1 MKLSREHLPFSAALQ
16 CALIFDIVRNHILP
30 RGAPMLL
37 QIQDGT
43 LSIGAQTVL
52 AHFDFEIRGN
62 EKIAIVGR
70 NGCGKTTLL
79 RLLAGELSLDRDD
92 HSKAQG
98 ILTSRS
104 LTTGLLCQQAFSDTT
119 ITVEEEL
126 LKSCPCPD
134 KWDRERFTWE
144 QEYDRL
150 FTGFGFSKEDKRK
163 RLSQFSGG
171 EQTKIALIRL
181 LLAHPDIL
189 LLDEPTNHLDVE
201 TTEWLEEYLRQYAG
215 AVVMVSHDR
224 FFLDR
229 TADTVCE
236 FRQQKLIRYA
246 GNYTSYKEQKS
257 RDLAIQ
263 ERSYRHQQEEIER
276 LEELIERFKNKP
288 KKAAFAR
295 SRKKILERMPK
306 IEKPP
311 VEDYHMFTGALE
323 PSVRSAKWVLEAEH
337 LQIGYDKT
345 LLELSLR
352 IRRGQKIG
360 IIGPNGAGKSTFLK
374 TAAGLIPPVKGT
386 LTLGQ
391 QVLMGYF
398 DQQTAALQSDLTVVE
413 HFHEQFPSLTDKEV
427 RQTLGAFL
435 FTGKDTAKKVSS
447 LSGGEKSRLVLAEL
461 FKSCPNFFVLDEPTN
476 HMDIPA
482 KETLES
488 AFRAYTGT
496 LLFVSHD
503 RYFIRQVAESLL
515 IFDDQSVFY
524 YPFGYEHYL
533 AHRNQGSGEELAASL
548 RAEEQA
554 LLSGLQSVP
563 MPERHRLREYSTE
576 QSYEDWQLRLLTEP
590 MEQTRMELEQFWNA
604 RDEIQEWTDPAYA
617 EDCLLKETALTD
629 AYTKCCLAWYD
640 KWAEFHPEPDKE
652 TWLLPS

>member
-1 MKLSREHLPFSAALQ
+1 
-16 CALIFDIVRNHILP
+16 
-30 RGAPMLL
+30 MLL

-119 ITVEEEL
+119 ITVKEEL

-374 TAAGLIPPVKGT
+374 TTAGL
-386 LTLGQ
+386 
-391 QVLMGYF
+391 LMGYF

-652 TWLLPS
+652 TGLLPS

>member
-1 MKLSREHLPFSAALQ
+1 M
-16 CALIFDIVRNHILP
+16 
-30 RGAPMLL
+30 
-37 QIQDGT
+37 
-43 LSIGAQTVL
+43 
-52 AHFDFEIRGN
+52 
-62 EKIAIVGR
+62 
-70 NGCGKTTLL
+70 
-79 RLLAGELSLDRDD
+79 
-92 HSKAQG
+92 
-98 ILTSRS
+98 
-104 LTTGLLCQQAFSDTT
+104 
-119 ITVEEEL
+119 EEEL

-150 FTGFGFSKEDKRK
+150 FTGFGFSKEDKKK

-181 LLAHPDIL
+181 LLTHPDIL

-201 TTEWLEEYLRQYAG
+201 TTEWLEKYLRQYAG

-257 RDLAIQ
+257 KDLAIQ

-374 TAAGLIPPVKGT
+374 TVAGLIPPVKGT

-617 EDCLLKETALTD
+617 EDCLLKETALTA

-652 TWLLPS
+652 TGLLPS

>member
-1 MKLSREHLPFSAALQ
+1 
-16 CALIFDIVRNHILP
+16 
-30 RGAPMLL
+30 MLL

-43 LSIGAQTVL
+43 LSAGTQVVL
-52 AHFDFEIRGN
+52 SHFDFEIRGN
-62 EKIAIVGR
+62 EKIAVVGK

-92 HSKAQG
+92 KSQSAG
-98 ILTSRS
+98 ITTTRKLTI
-104 LTTGLLCQQAFSDTT
+104 GLLSQQAFSDVSV
-119 ITVEEEL
+119 TVEEEL
-126 LKSCPCPD
+126 LKACPCPD

-144 QEYDRL
+144 QEYDRV
-150 FTGFGFSKEDKRK
+150 FTGFGFQKEDKK
-163 RLSQFSGG
+163 KKLSQFSGG
-171 EQTKIALIRL
+171 EQTKIAMIRL
-181 LLAHPDIL
+181 LLTQPDIL

-201 TTEWLEEYLRQYAG
+201 TVEWLESYLKQYSHA
-215 AVVMVSHDR
+215 AVIVSHDR

-229 TADTVCE
+229 IADTIYE
-236 FRQQKLIRYA
+236 FDHQKLIRYT
-246 GNYTSYKEQKS
+246 GNYSSYKEQRAKN
-257 RDLAIQ
+257 LALQ
-263 ERSYRHQQEEIER
+263 EKAYRQQQEEIQR
-276 LEELIERFKNKP
+276 LEELIERFKHKP

-306 IEKPP
+306 IEKPSAG
-311 VEDYHMFTGALE
+311 EAHLFTGTLDPE
-323 PSVRSAKWVLEAEH
+323 IRSAKWVLEAEH
-337 LQIGYDKT
+337 LKIGYENKA

-374 TAAGLIPPVKGT
+374 TAAGLLPPVDGT
-386 LTLGQ
+386 CSLGLN
-391 QVLMGYF
+391 VLLGYF
-398 DQQTAALQSDLTVVE
+398 DQQTAALTSDLSVAD
-413 HFHEQFPSLTDKEV
+413 HFHQLFPALTEKEV

-435 FTGKDTAKKVSS
+435 FSGKNVSKKVST

-461 FKSCPNFFVLDEPTN
+461 LQSRPNFLVLDEPTN

-515 IFDDQSVFY
+515 IFDEQSVFY

-533 AHRNQGSGEELAASL
+533 ERKQKEAGQDMSACI

-554 LLSGLQSVP
+554 LISGLQSVP
-563 MPERHRLREYSTE
+563 MPERHRLREMDTE
-576 QSYEDWQLRLLTEP
+576 RAYEDWQLRLSLEP
-590 MEQTRMELEQFWNA
+590 VEEIQAELEQHWNA
-604 RDEIQEWTDPAYA
+604 YDEYLSWTDPDAA
-617 EDCLLKETALTD
+617 LAWTHREEELCLQ
-629 AYTKCCLAWYD
+629 YTERCLAWYE
-640 KWAEFHPEPDKE
+640 KWEEFHPQ
-652 TWLLPS
+652 SS

>member
-1 MKLSREHLPFSAALQ
+1 
-16 CALIFDIVRNHILP
+16 
-30 RGAPMLL
+30 MLL

-360 IIGPNGAGKSTFLK
+360 IIGPNGSGKSTFLK

-461 FKSCPNFFVLDEPTN
+461 FKSCPNFFVLDEPTSFLDIRYKLDEPTN

-652 TWLLPS
+652 TGPLPS

>member
-1 MKLSREHLPFSAALQ
+1 
-16 CALIFDIVRNHILP
+16 
-30 RGAPMLL
+30 MLL

-43 LSIGAQTVL
+43 LSAGTQVVL
-52 AHFDFEIRGN
+52 SHFDFEIRGN
-62 EKIAIVGR
+62 EKIAVVGK

-92 HSKAQG
+92 KSQSAG
-98 ILTSRS
+98 IMTTRKLTI
-104 LTTGLLCQQAFSDTT
+104 GLLSQQAFSDVSA
-119 ITVEEEL
+119 TVEEEL
-126 LKSCPCPD
+126 LKACPCPD

-144 QEYDRL
+144 QEYDRV
-150 FTGFGFSKEDKRK
+150 FTGFGFQKEDKK
-163 RLSQFSGG
+163 KKLSQFSGG
-171 EQTKIALIRL
+171 EQTKIAMIRL
-181 LLAHPDIL
+181 LLTQPDIL

-201 TTEWLEEYLRQYAG
+201 TVEWLESYLKQYSHA
-215 AVVMVSHDR
+215 AVIVSHDR

-229 TADTVCE
+229 TADTIYE
-236 FRQQKLIRYA
+236 FDHLKLIRYA
-246 GNYTSYKEQKS
+246 GNYTAYKEQRAKN
-257 RDLAIQ
+257 LALQ
-263 ERSYRHQQEEIER
+263 EKAYRQQQEEIQR
-276 LEELIERFKNKP
+276 LEELIERFKHKP

-306 IEKPP
+306 IEKPSAG
-311 VEDYHMFTGALE
+311 EAHLFTGTLDPE
-323 PSVRSAKWVLEAEH
+323 IRSAKWVLEAEH
-337 LQIGYDKT
+337 LKIGYENKA

-374 TAAGLIPPVKGT
+374 TAAGLLPPVDGACS
-386 LTLGQ
+386 LGLN
-391 QVLMGYF
+391 VLLGYF
-398 DQQTAALQSDLTVVE
+398 DQQTASLTSDLSVAD
-413 HFHEQFPSLTDKEV
+413 HFHQLFPALTEKEV

-435 FTGKDTAKKVSS
+435 FSGKNASKKVSM

-461 FKSCPNFFVLDEPTN
+461 LQSRPNFLVLDEPTN

-515 IFDDQSVFY
+515 IFDEQSVFY

-533 AHRNQGSGEELAASL
+533 ERKQKEAGQDMSACI

-554 LLSGLQSVP
+554 LISGLQSVP
-563 MPERHRLREYSTE
+563 MPERHRLREMDTE
-576 QSYEDWQLRLLTEP
+576 RAYEDWQLRLAFEP
-590 MEQTRMELEQFWNA
+590 VEQVQEALEQHWNA
-604 RDEIQEWTDPAYA
+604 YDEYLSWTDPDA
-617 EDCLLKETALTD
+617 ALAWTQQEEELRLQ
-629 AYTKCCLAWYD
+629 YTERCLAWYD
-640 KWAEFHPEPDKE
+640 KWEEFHPQ
-652 TWLLPS
+652 PS

>member
-1 MKLSREHLPFSAALQ
+1 
-16 CALIFDIVRNHILP
+16 
-30 RGAPMLL
+30 MLL

-52 AHFDFEIRGN
+52 SHFDFEIRGN
-62 EKIAIVGR
+62 EKIGFVGR

-345 LLELSLR
+345 LL
-352 IRRGQKIG
+352 
-360 IIGPNGAGKSTFLK
+360 
-374 TAAGLIPPVKGT
+374 
-386 LTLGQ
+386 
-391 QVLMGYF
+391 
-398 DQQTAALQSDLTVVE
+398 
-413 HFHEQFPSLTDKEV
+413 
-427 RQTLGAFL
+427 
-435 FTGKDTAKKVSS
+435 
-447 LSGGEKSRLVLAEL
+447 
-461 FKSCPNFFVLDEPTN
+461 
-476 HMDIPA
+476 
-482 KETLES
+482 
-488 AFRAYTGT
+488 
-496 LLFVSHD
+496 
-503 RYFIRQVAESLL
+503 
-515 IFDDQSVFY
+515 
-524 YPFGYEHYL
+524 
-533 AHRNQGSGEELAASL
+533 
-548 RAEEQA
+548 
-554 LLSGLQSVP
+554 
-563 MPERHRLREYSTE
+563 
-576 QSYEDWQLRLLTEP
+576 
-590 MEQTRMELEQFWNA
+590 
-604 RDEIQEWTDPAYA
+604 
-617 EDCLLKETALTD
+617 
-629 AYTKCCLAWYD
+629 
-640 KWAEFHPEPDKE
+640 
-652 TWLLPS
+652 

>member
-1 MKLSREHLPFSAALQ
+1 
-16 CALIFDIVRNHILP
+16 
-30 RGAPMLL
+30 MLL

-43 LSIGAQTVL
+43 LSVGAETVL
-52 AHFDFEIRGN
+52 SHFDFEIRGN

-92 HSKAQG
+92 HSKTQG

-104 LTTGLLCQQAFSDTT
+104 LTIGLLCQQAFSDGSF
-119 ITVEEEL
+119 TVEEEL
-126 LKSCPCPD
+126 LKACPCPD

-144 QEYDRL
+144 QEYDRI
-150 FTGFGFSKEDKRK
+150 FTGFGFSKEDKK
-163 RLSQFSGG
+163 KKLSQFSGG
-171 EQTKIALIRL
+171 EPTKIALIRL
-181 LLAHPDIL
+181 LLTHPDIL

-201 TTEWLEEYLRQYAG
+201 TTEWLEDYLRQYTG

-236 FRQQKLIRYA
+236 FRQKKLIRYV

-257 RDLAIQ
+257 KELAIQ

-311 VEDYHMFTGALE
+311 AEDYHSFTDALE
-323 PSVRSAKWVLEAEH
+323 PSIRSAKWVLEAKH

-374 TAAGLIPPVKGT
+374 TAAGLIPPIKGT

-488 AFRAYTGT
+488 AFQAYTGT

-576 QSYEDWQLRLLTEP
+576 QSYEDWQLRLLAEP
-590 MEQTRMELEQFWNA
+590 MEQARMELEQFWNSK
-604 RDEIQEWTDPAYA
+604 DEIQEWLDPTYA
-617 EDCLLKETALTD
+617 EDCIFKETALTD

-640 KWAEFHPEPDKE
+640 KWAEFHPEQEKE
-652 TWLLPS
+652 LLPS

>member
-1 MKLSREHLPFSAALQ
+1 M
-16 CALIFDIVRNHILP
+16 
-30 RGAPMLL
+30 
-37 QIQDGT
+37 
-43 LSIGAQTVL
+43 
-52 AHFDFEIRGN
+52 
-62 EKIAIVGR
+62 
-70 NGCGKTTLL
+70 
-79 RLLAGELSLDRDD
+79 
-92 HSKAQG
+92 
-98 ILTSRS
+98 
-104 LTTGLLCQQAFSDTT
+104 
-119 ITVEEEL
+119 
-126 LKSCPCPD
+126 
-134 KWDRERFTWE
+134 
-144 QEYDRL
+144 
-150 FTGFGFSKEDKRK
+150 
-163 RLSQFSGG
+163 
-171 EQTKIALIRL
+171 
-181 LLAHPDIL
+181 
-189 LLDEPTNHLDVE
+189 E

-229 TADTVCE
+229 TANTVCE

-374 TAAGLIPPVKGT
+374 TTAGLIPPVKGT

-427 RQTLGAFL
+427 RQTLGAF
-435 FTGKDTAKKVSS
+435 
-447 LSGGEKSRLVLAEL
+447 
-461 FKSCPNFFVLDEPTN
+461 
-476 HMDIPA
+476 
-482 KETLES
+482 
-488 AFRAYTGT
+488 
-496 LLFVSHD
+496 
-503 RYFIRQVAESLL
+503 
-515 IFDDQSVFY
+515 
-524 YPFGYEHYL
+524 
-533 AHRNQGSGEELAASL
+533 
-548 RAEEQA
+548 
-554 LLSGLQSVP
+554 
-563 MPERHRLREYSTE
+563 
-576 QSYEDWQLRLLTEP
+576 
-590 MEQTRMELEQFWNA
+590 
-604 RDEIQEWTDPAYA
+604 
-617 EDCLLKETALTD
+617 
-629 AYTKCCLAWYD
+629 
-640 KWAEFHPEPDKE
+640 
-652 TWLLPS
+652 